1 MLNLRIANRRGM
13 QRRQRGLSVL
23 ELMIGVTVG
32 MIVVSGALSLFV
44 RNLNGSRLL
53 VNETRLNQDLR
64 SAMDLV
70 TRDLRRAGYWG
81 NAIQGT
87 IAQGATSA
95 TSQNPYSGVN
105 TASAS
110 EVSYEFSRDAT
121 EDNAL
126 GVAEQFGFRL
136 SGGALQ
142 MNAGSGGWS
151 DITDTRSI
159 TITNFQITPTT
170 TSLPLGHLC
179 AKTCTVGTPNCPTVT
194 VRSFNVLVQG
204 QSVSDS
210 NVLRDLRSTVRV
222 RNDQLAGSCPV

>member
-1 MLNLRIANRRGM
+1 M
-13 QRRQRGLSVL
+13 
-23 ELMIGVTVG
+23 ELLIGVTVG
-32 MIVVSGALSLFV
+32 MIVVSGALMLFV

-53 VNETRLNQDLR
+53 LNETRLNQDLR

-70 TRDLRRAGYWG
+70 TRDLRRAGYWD

-87 IAQGATSA
+87 IAMGATSA
-95 TSQNPYSGVN
+95 TTENPYRTIS
-105 TASAS
+105 TASGS
-110 EVSYEFSRDAT
+110 EVAYQFSRDA
-121 EDNAL
+121 
-126 GVAEQFGFRL
+126 VEQSSLSGTDGFGFRL
-136 SGGALQ
+136 SGGAIQ
-142 MNAGSGGWS
+142 MNAGQGWA

-159 TITNFQITPTT
+159 TITNFQITPTI

-179 AKTCTVGTPNCPTVT
+179 PKMCSVGTPNCPTVT

-222 RNDQLAGSCPV
+222 RNDQLAGVCPVA